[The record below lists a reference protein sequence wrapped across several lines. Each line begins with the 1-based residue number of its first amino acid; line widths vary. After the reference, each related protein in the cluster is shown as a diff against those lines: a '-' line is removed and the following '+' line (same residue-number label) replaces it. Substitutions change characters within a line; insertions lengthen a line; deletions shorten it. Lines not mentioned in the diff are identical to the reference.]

1 MTNSVEFDEALINES
16 QLVSNFG
23 VYFDKGSICLLMVR
37 LTKFADI
44 ALTSRDSRKEFQDLV
59 PKYTFIPF
67 RLRKYNHIVLK
78 FQVQWIQQ
86 RAQNLIITSD
96 DRIEVDER
104 INEVVDGYQ
113 KYDVQKRIVNDQVTY
128 MLIVRRL
135 VLTDAGNYTC
145 KIVVT
150 GATQH
155 PSKVGQMIVLSE
167 YLA

>member
-1 MTNSVEFDEALINES
+1 MPT
-16 QLVSNFG
+16 
-23 VYFDKGSICLLMVR
+23 
-37 LTKFADI
+37 
-44 ALTSRDSRKEFQDLV
+44 
-59 PKYTFIPF
+59 YTFIAF

-86 RAQNLIITSD
+86 RAQDLIITSD

-104 INEVVDGYQ
+104 INEVVDGYH
-113 KYDVQKRIVNDQVTY
+113 KYDVQKRFVNDQVTY

-167 YLA
+167 YTLASFIYVLSYFA